1 MAARAPTANNGALVT
16 IAGGASVVV
25 ALFLVGL
32 KFWAWRTTD
41 SVALL
46 GTLADSLLD
55 LFASLVTLFAVRT
68 ALTPADS
75 EHRFGHGKAEGVAGL
90 AQAVIVTL
98 SALFV
103 AIRAVERLLEP
114 GPIEELDI
122 GLAVMAAALAITLVL
137 VAFQQYVVRRT
148 GSLAIRADSV
158 HYQAD
163 LLTNLAVLL
172 ALILSARFGWYIAD
186 PLLAL
191 AIVAIILASVW
202 QIGRQAL
209 DVLLDRELDPGV
221 RRRIREIAKAHP
233 AVRGVHDIRTRSS
246 GTEEFIQFH
255 LELDPA
261 LPLIDA
267 HRIMEEVEARV
278 RQSHPSA
285 QVLIHAD
292 PHGYAEPRDPF

>member
-1 MAARAPTANNGALVT
+1 MAAARTANSGALVT
-16 IAGGASVVV
+16 IAGAASVAV
-25 ALFLVGL
+25 ALLLVGL
-32 KFWAWRTTD
+32 KYWAWRATD

-55 LFASLVTLFAVRT
+55 LFASLVTLFAVRA

-98 SALFV
+98 SALVV
-103 AIRAVERLLEP
+103 AVRAVERLLEP
-114 GPIEELDI
+114 GPIEDLEF
-122 GLAVMAAALAITLVL
+122 GLTVMAAALVITLGL
-137 VAFQQYVVRRT
+137 VAFQQYVVKRT

-172 ALILSARFGWYIAD
+172 ALFLTARFGWYVAD

-202 QIGRQAL
+202 QIARHAL

-255 LELDPA
+255 LELDPG
-261 LPLIDA
+261 LPLLEA
-267 HRIMEEVEARV
+267 HRISEEVEALV
-278 RQSHPSA
+278 RQSHPTA

-292 PHGYAEPRDPF
+292 PHGLTEPRDPF